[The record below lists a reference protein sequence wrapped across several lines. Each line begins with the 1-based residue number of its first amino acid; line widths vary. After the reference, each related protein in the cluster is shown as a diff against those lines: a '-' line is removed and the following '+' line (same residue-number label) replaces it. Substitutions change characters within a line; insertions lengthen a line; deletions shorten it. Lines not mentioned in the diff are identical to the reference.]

1 MTKEELKEEIV
12 ALESELEELAQE
24 ACDLMATAD
33 PFDMDDVYLR
43 VNKARVKVAMELRAA
58 VAGINQAI
66 DATLHAACFC
76 DTIEDE
82 HIERYDPGADL

>member
-1 MTKEELKEEIV
+1 MTKEELKKEIE
-12 ALESELEELAQE
+12 ALESKLEELAQE

-43 VNKARVKVAMELRAA
+43 VNKSRVEVAMELRAA
-58 VAGINQAI
+58 VAGINLAI
-66 DATLHAACFC
+66 DATRLAAFFC

-82 HIERYDPGADL
+82 HIERYEPSDL